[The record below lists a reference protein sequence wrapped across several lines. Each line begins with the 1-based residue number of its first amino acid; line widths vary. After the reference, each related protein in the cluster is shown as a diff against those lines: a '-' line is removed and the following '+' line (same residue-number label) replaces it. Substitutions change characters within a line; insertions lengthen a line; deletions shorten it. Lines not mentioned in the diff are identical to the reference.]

1 MADEFTFHQSQAE
14 QQTHFQFES
23 RQYVWISDQ
32 NSGSYPNGQLT
43 FDLSSIANSG
53 KYVDFSQSYLTIP
66 LVMHINQTSVNSSG
80 ENSWALSLKNGFHQL
95 INSISVE
102 ITNCQV
108 VSLTS
113 FSNLDINYKLISK
126 SSFEDVQNLQ
136 TTMGFTKDTA
146 ESISYRGQASA
157 TGLGELNNVIA
168 DSLFTPTNV
177 YGGALNVNKGRQQRM
192 VNTSFNP
199 NDTKA
204 SNFVN
209 ASSCNSVAKNYVN
222 LATAAAATDTLYY
235 ITATIPLRFL
245 HDIFVKLPLS
255 KGIYMRLIVNTNT
268 QCISTIGTTY
278 NSTGP
283 VYNFSSVS
291 TSSQNGVFPCMIS
304 PLTAAGGG
312 SGFNT
317 SAANDTVKVGLGICK
332 SPISAT
338 QVHPTMSQ
346 CRIYCCMYSM
356 SPPYEES
363 YLLSTPTKKVLYND
377 ILSFQVLNI
386 APQGTVSQI
395 LTNGISRLRYLLI
408 HPVLSATVNGTATL
422 LNASTYTAGI
432 AVGSPMNSPFS
443 SCPGTTCP
451 YSFVTNFNVLISGT
465 NLYQSSL
472 NYGFEHWLQENR
484 SSNAVNG
491 GLSHGLSSGIISQQ
505 EYEAGY
511 GFIYCDLSRKISQS
525 SDDISRSVQLVF
537 TNASNLMT
545 DYYCI
550 LGYER
555 EIVISTST
563 GALVSD

>member
-1 MADEFTFHQSQAE
+1 MSDEYTFHQSQSE

-66 LVMHINQTSVNSSG
+66 LVMHLNQTSVNSKG

-126 SSFEDVQNLQ
+126 SSFEDAQNLQ

-168 DSLFTPTNV
+168 DALFTPTNV

-204 SNFVN
+204 ANFCN
-209 ASSCNSVAKNYVN
+209 QSSCNSVAKNYCN
-222 LATAAAATDTLYY
+222 LSTSAAATDTLYY

-278 NSTGP
+278 AAGP
-283 VYNFSSVS
+283 IYNFATVS

-304 PLTAAGGG
+304 PIAAAEAG

-317 SAANDTVKVGLGICK
+317 TTASDTVKVGLGICK

-356 SPPYEES
+356 SPPYEEA

-432 AVGSPMNSPFS
+432 AVGSTMNSPFS

-451 YSFVTNFNVLISGT
+451 FCFVSNFNVLISGT